1 MSYPV
6 QYCPFCE
13 REISNPG
20 IQRAIQKEEE
30 IWRPTELEPDTGTD
44 YSDNTGTHE
53 PPKPYVITVIR

>member
-20 IQRAIQKEEE
+20 IQRVIQKEKD
-30 IWRPTELEPDTGTD
+30 IWRPTEFEPGTRTD

-53 PPKPYVITVIR
+53 TPRPYVITVT